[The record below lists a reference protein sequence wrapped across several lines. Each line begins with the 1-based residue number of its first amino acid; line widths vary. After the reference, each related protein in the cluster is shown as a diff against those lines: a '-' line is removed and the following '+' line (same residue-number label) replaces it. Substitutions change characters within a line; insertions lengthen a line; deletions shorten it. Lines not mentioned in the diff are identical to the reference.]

1 MKRKKNI
8 TKLIKNNLW
17 ELIGNICTDE
27 IGVEVEQTK
36 AEHSTVENVPQM
48 KNKRHITLACVSF
61 LL

>member
-1 MKRKKNI
+1 MKKKKNI

-36 AEHSTVENVPQM
+36 TESTVPSKM
-48 KNKRHITLACVSF
+48 YRK
-61 LL
+61 